1 MPFTRSN
8 NKAVAAVQ
16 RLAVDLADKIY
27 ELANYLA
34 THCLPYVWE
43 WTRWILEK
51 TRELCQRLT
60 CEVGCKMSS
69 NQANS
74 SEMRMASSYATEN
87 ILRAVLKAMQLTGN
101 LIHSDD
107 LHGLHGNNLQHA
119 EELHDVLEE
128 AVAKLM
134 ELQRKMKDEDG
145 SVAGEE
151 KNDDGEDAP
160 ASKKMRLS

>member
-60 CEVGCKMSS
+60 CQVKCKMSLI
-69 NQANS
+69 QANS

-87 ILRAVLKAMQLTGN
+87 VLRAVQKALQLTGN
-101 LIHSDD
+101 LIHDDD
-107 LHGLHGNNLQHA
+107 LDGNNLQHA
-119 EELHDVLEE
+119 EELHDVLED
-128 AVAKLM
+128 AVARLM

>member
-16 RLAVDLADKIY
+16 RLAMDLADKIY

-34 THCLPYVWE
+34 THYLPYVWE

-60 CEVGCKMSS
+60 CEVGCKMSFIRP
-69 NQANS
+69 NS
-74 SEMRMASSYATEN
+74 SDMRMASSNATEN
-87 ILRAVLKAMQLTGN
+87 VLRAVQKAMQLTGN
-101 LIHSDD
+101 LIHDDD
-107 LHGLHGNNLQHA
+107 LDGNNLQHA
-119 EELHDVLEE
+119 EELHDVLED

-134 ELQRKMKDEDG
+134 ELQRKTNDEDG

-151 KNDDGEDAP
+151 KNDGGEDAP